1 MSFPFVQPYFGLGN
15 SLQTAQAGGAGGIG
29 GWVELARTTLGSEGD
44 NITVSSLPDKK
55 YYMILGDVRDGTG
68 DHGIGIRLNGDTGSN
83 YASRW
88 SINGTTDQTAAS
100 KSSGY
105 ITESRQYH
113 NYNVTYLS
121 NLSSKEKLWQNQNV
135 HQLAAGASTAPM
147 REEAVGKWAN
157 TSNAVDEFTY
167 YNWHSGN
174 FGTGSEA
181 VVLGWDPEDTHTTNF
196 WEELAEGTA
205 TSGDNLDTGALT
217 EKKYYWIQAMA
228 VGNGS
233 DIRMSL
239 RTGDGSIATTDYSYR
254 RSHNGGTEEA
264 FTSAD
269 RMAATSGAVSD
280 NEFWNIFVINNS
292 GNEKLCIAHAVRQ
305 NTAGASNVPNR
316 TEMVGKY
323 AYTSGQLDRF
333 RLFNDQAG
341 DLASGSIIKV
351 WGSD

>member
-15 SLQTAQAGGAGGIG
+15 SLQTAQAAAGGGGAAG
-29 GWVELARTTLGSEGD
+29 GWVELGRTTLGSD
-44 NITVSSLPDKK
+44 NTLLTVASLPDKR
-55 YYMILGDVRDGTG
+55 YYMILGDHSQAGSS
-68 DHGIGIRLNGDTGSN
+68 IRLNGDTGTS
-83 YASRW
+83 YAVRR
-88 SINGTTDQTAAS
+88 S
-100 KSSGY
+100 KSGASDVTSVNRSSGGF
-105 ITESRQYH
+105 ISDSRSTPH
-113 NYNVTYLS
+113 FNVTYLS

-135 HQLAAGASTAPM
+135 YQYTAGAGTAPL
-147 REEAVGKWAN
+147 REEGVGKWIN
-157 TSNAVDEFTY
+157 TSNAVDEFAYLAWASTY
-167 YNWHSGN
+167 Q
-174 FGTGSEA
+174 TGDEV
-181 VVLGWDPEDTHTTNF
+181 VVLGWDPEDTHTSNF

-254 RSHNGGTEEA
+254 RSHNGGTEET